1 MCPFTATRENRR
13 PSSFSGCHHFC
24 WEKERCRKEG
34 GGAFFSVCRRP
45 SSLLGPRPPMI
56 FSSINS
62 GNCFPPPLFPNT
74 LRKGK
79 CLTLSGEWRE
89 GGQRRCCLDH
99 FREYRDGGSGGGGKR
114 PRVIAWTRPDFYFS
128 PLPPPFPHV
137 VFPPKISLSLSILLG
152 RARAEGGKAGVVARL
167 PPQETFTQDPPP
179 PVCHNVRHFFHYG
192 KKKVLPSFFRFR
204 KNPTVAFSS

>member
-1 MCPFTATRENRR
+1 MLGKRRGVEKEEGGLVLRLSPPFFPAWPAPADDFLIHQLRKLFS
-13 PSSFSGCHHFC
+13 PSSFPEHL
-24 WEKERCRKEG
+24 EKGKMPHLVGRVEG
-34 GGAFFSVCRRP
+34 GRP
-45 SSLLGPRPPMI
+45 AALLSRPL
-56 FSSINS
+56 S
-62 GNCFPPPLFPNT
+62 GISRWGEWGGGETASRDRVDKARLLLFLPPPL
-74 LRKGK
+74 
-79 CLTLSGEWRE
+79 
-89 GGQRRCCLDH
+89 
-99 FREYRDGGSGGGGKR
+99 
-114 PRVIAWTRPDFYFS
+114 
-128 PLPPPFPHV
+128 FPHV